1 MTDSNETDDDAAT
14 PGANRLFGTAMVL
27 IDKMSVSQRRS
38 RVLERWL
45 AISVAL
51 DILLSIALVF
61 VFAGQVNLNSSF
73 RVAQQKQNAS
83 LSLALIKSCQAG
95 NDNKAHD
102 IELWNDILKTD
113 HPKTAAQEL
122 TLLNLQRLV
131 HVRDQPID
139 CIARYSSIISH

>member
-1 MTDSNETDDDAAT
+1 MTDSNETDDGAAT

-95 NDNKAHD
+95 NANKAYD

-139 CIARYSSIISH
+139 CIARYSNIISH